1 MSNSVLVG
9 LVGESPV
16 VEDFPLGPQLARRL
30 RAGPWDDRIV
40 QVEAMNWG
48 AVHIVQGL
56 EPQRGQFERA
66 VLVSCVERGMP
77 AGTLRFGIWQHERM
91 DALALQDRIYE
102 AVTGIVSL
110 DNLLVIG
117 EHFNV
122 WPAEVLTIELEAPQ
136 TLFGDMAMSIGEMGG
151 EGVPID
157 WSAAIGFDPLACI
170 DAIESATRRV
180 VAQGARAALPWEP
193 RSLATMM
200 PLEHWNV
207 MTPSLVTH

>member
-1 MSNSVLVG
+1 
-9 LVGESPV
+9 
-16 VEDFPLGPQLARRL
+16 
-30 RAGPWDDRIV
+30 
-40 QVEAMNWG
+40 MNWG

-136 TLFGDMAMSIGEMGG
+136 TLFGD
-151 EGVPID
+151 
-157 WSAAIGFDPLACI
+157 
-170 DAIESATRRV
+170 
-180 VAQGARAALPWEP
+180 AALPWEP

-207 MTPSLVTH
+207 MTPSFVTH